1 MALSSPSLLL
11 SPSFHVLPS
20 SDPPYRVLQEHPALK
35 LLSKCQN
42 IRTFKQIHAHIIK
55 TGLHN
60 THFALSKLIE
70 FSAVSRSGDISYAI
84 SLFSSIEDPN
94 LFIWNSM
101 IRGLSMSLSP
111 VLALVF
117 FVRMIYSGVE
127 PNSYTFPFLLK
138 SCAKLASAREGKQ
151 IHAHV
156 LKLGFVSDV
165 FIHTSLINMYAQ
177 SGEMNNAQLIFDQ
190 SNFRDAISFTALIA
204 GYALWGYMDRARQL
218 FDEMPVK
225 DVVSWNAMIAGY
237 AQMGRSKEAL
247 LLFEDM
253 RKENVP
259 PNESTIVSVLS
270 ACAQS
275 NALDLGN
282 SMRSWIE
289 DRGLR
294 SNLKL
299 VNALIDMYSKCGD
312 LPTARELFDDM
323 PERDVISWNV
333 MIGGYTH
340 MCSYKEAL
348 ALFREMLASGVE
360 PTEITFLSILPSCA
374 HLGAIDLGKWIHAY
388 INKNFNSVST
398 SLSTS
403 LIDLY
408 AKCGNI
414 VAARQ
419 VFDGMNIKSLASWNA
434 MICGLAMH
442 GQADEAFELF
452 SKMSSDGIEP
462 NEITFVGVLSACKHA
477 GLVDLGHQIF
487 SSMVQDYKISPK
499 SQHYGCMI
507 DLLGRA
513 GLFEEAESLIQ
524 NMEVKP
530 DGAIWGSLLGA
541 CRDHGRVELGELVA
555 ERLFELEP
563 DNPGAYVLLSNIYA
577 GAGKWDDVARI
588 RTRLNDRGMKKVPGC
603 TTIEVDNVVHEFL
616 VGDKV
621 HPQSEDIYKML
632 EEVDKQLKV
641 FGFVADTSEVLY
653 DMDEE
658 WKEGTLSHHSEKLAI
673 AFGLISTKPD
683 FIYLNIACRNLLYT
697 SGLKQGSTTL
707 KHLKIIVYNKP
718 LSKVK
723 NCVSLLRKTFG
734 CTMDLD

>member
-1 MALSSPSLLL
+1 ME
-11 SPSFHVLPS
+11 FHDSRPFDESVAGSGLGF
-20 SDPPYRVLQEHPALK
+20 L
-35 LLSKCQN
+35 CQN
-42 IRTFKQIHAHIIK
+42 DLFWGRA
-55 TGLHN
+55 
-60 THFALSKLIE
+60 E
-70 FSAVSRSGDISYAI
+70 FLYVS
-84 SLFSSIEDPN
+84 FS
-94 LFIWNSM
+94 
-101 IRGLSMSLSP
+101 
-111 VLALVF
+111 
-117 FVRMIYSGVE
+117 
-127 PNSYTFPFLLK
+127 LK
-138 SCAKLASAREGKQ
+138 SCAKLASAHEGKQ
-151 IHAHV
+151 IHAHL

-177 SGEMNNAQLIFDQ
+177 SGEMNNAQLVFDQ
-190 SNFRDAISFTALIA
+190 SKFRDAISFTALIA
-204 GYALWGYMDRARQL
+204 GYALWGYMDRSRKL
-218 FDEMPVK
+218 FDEMPVR

-237 AQMGRSKEAL
+237 AQTGRSKEAL
-247 LLFEDM
+247 LLFEEM
-253 RKENVP
+253 RKANVP

-289 DRGLR
+289 ERGLR

-312 LPTARELFDDM
+312 LRTARELFDDM

-360 PTEITFLSILPSCA
+360 PTDITFLNILPSCA

-388 INKNFNSVST
+388 INKNFNSASA
-398 SLSTS
+398 SLWTS

-408 AKCGNI
+408 AKCGDI
-414 VAARQ
+414 EAARQ
-419 VFDGMNIKSLASWNA
+419 VFHGMNIKTLASWNA

-442 GQADEAFELF
+442 GQADEAFKLF

-462 NEITFVGVLSACKHA
+462 NEITFVGILSACKHA
-477 GLVDLGHQIF
+477 GLVDLGRQFF

-524 NMEVKP
+524 NMEMKP

-555 ERLFELEP
+555 ERLFKLEP

-632 EEVDKQLKV
+632 EEVDRQLKV

-658 WKEGTLSHHSEKLAI
+658 WKEGALSHHSEKLAI
-673 AFGLISTKPD
+673 AFGLISTKPGTP
-683 FIYLNIACRNLLYT
+683 IRIIKNLRVCRNCHSATKLI
-697 SGLKQGSTTL
+697 SKIFNREIIARDRNRFHHFKDGSCSCND
-707 KHLKIIVYNKP
+707 YW
-718 LSKVK
+718 
-723 NCVSLLRKTFG
+723 
-734 CTMDLD
+734 

>member
-1 MALSSPSLLL
+1 MALSAPSLIF
-11 SPSFHVLPS
+11 SPASAS
-20 SDPPYRVLQEHPALK
+20 SDPPYRLLQDHPSLR

-42 IRTFKQIHAHIIK
+42 IPTLKQIHAQIIK

-60 THFALSKLIE
+60 TQFALSKLIE
-70 FSAVSRSGDISYAI
+70 FSAVSRSGDISYAV
-84 SLFSSIEDPN
+84 SLFNSIADPN

-111 VLALVF
+111 ILALVF
-117 FVRMIYSGVE
+117 FVRMICSG
-127 PNSYTFPFLLK
+127 
-138 SCAKLASAREGKQ
+138 
-151 IHAHV
+151 
-156 LKLGFVSDV
+156 
-165 FIHTSLINMYAQ
+165 
-177 SGEMNNAQLIFDQ
+177 SGEMNSAQLVFDK
-190 SNFRDAISFTALIA
+190 SNFRDAISFTALIS
-204 GYALWGYMDRARQL
+204 GYALWGYMDRARQM
-218 FDEMPVK
+218 FDEMPVR

-237 AQMGRSKEAL
+237 AQTGRSKEAL
-247 LLFEDM
+247 LLFEEM
-253 RKENVP
+253 REANVA

-282 SMRSWIE
+282 LMRSWIE

-312 LPTARELFDDM
+312 LLTAREFFDEM

-340 MCSYKEAL
+340 ICNYKEAL
-348 ALFREMLASGVE
+348 ALFRQMLASGIE
-360 PTEITFLSILPSCA
+360 PTDITFLNILPSCA
-374 HLGAIDLGKWIHAY
+374 HLGAIDLGMWIHAY
-388 INKNFNSVST
+388 INKNFNSAST
-398 SLSTS
+398 SLWTS
-403 LIDLY
+403 LIDMY

-414 VAARQ
+414 DAARQ
-419 VFDGMNIKSLASWNA
+419 VFDGMKTKSLASWNA

-442 GQADEAFELF
+442 GQAEDALELF
-452 SKMSSDGIEP
+452 SKMYSDRIEP

-477 GLVDLGHQIF
+477 GLVDLGRQFF
-487 SSMVQDYKISPK
+487 SSMVQDYKIAPK
-499 SQHYGCMI
+499 FQHYGCMI

-524 NMEVKP
+524 NMEMKP

-541 CRDHGRVELGELVA
+541 CRDHGRVELGESVA

-632 EEVDKQLKV
+632 EEVDRQLKV
-641 FGFVADTSEVLY
+641 TGFVPDTSEVLY

-658 WKEGTLSHHSEKLAI
+658 WKEGALSHHSEKLAI
-673 AFGLISTKPD
+673 AYGLISTKPGTT
-683 FIYLNIACRNLLYT
+683 ITIIKNLRVCRNCHSATKLI
-697 SGLKQGSTTL
+697 SKIFNREIIARDRNRFHHFKDGSCSCND
-707 KHLKIIVYNKP
+707 YW
-718 LSKVK
+718 
-723 NCVSLLRKTFG
+723 
-734 CTMDLD
+734 

>member
-1 MALSSPSLLL
+1 MATSAPSLVL
-11 SPSFHVLPS
+11 SPTSPS
-20 SDPPYRVLQEHPALK
+20 SDPPYRLLQDHPSLK
-35 LLSKCQN
+35 LISKCRS
-42 IRTFKQIHAHIIK
+42 IRTLRQIHAQIIK

-60 THFALSKLIE
+60 TQFALSKLIE
-70 FSAVSRSGDISYAI
+70 FSAVSRYADISYAV
-84 SLFSSIEDPN
+84 SLFNSIEEPN

-101 IRGLSMSLSP
+101 IRGLSISLSP

-117 FVRMIYSGVE
+117 FARMIHAGVE

-138 SCAKLASAREGKQ
+138 SCARLASAREGKQ

-177 SGEMNNAQLIFDQ
+177 SGEINYAQLVFDQ

-204 GYALWGYMDRARQL
+204 GYVLWGYMDRARKL
-218 FDEMPVK
+218 FDEMPVR

-237 AQMGRSKEAL
+237 AQTGRSKEAL
-247 LLFEDM
+247 LLFEEM
-253 RKENVP
+253 RKANVP

-299 VNALIDMYSKCGD
+299 VNALIDMYSKCGA
-312 LPTARELFDDM
+312 LQTARELFDEM

-348 ALFREMLASGVE
+348 ALFREMLASGIE
-360 PTEITFLSILPSCA
+360 PTDITFLNVLPSCA
-374 HLGAIDLGKWIHAY
+374 CLGAIDLGKWIHAY
-388 INKNFNSVST
+388 INKNFNSAST
-398 SLSTS
+398 SLWTS
-403 LIDLY
+403 LIDMY

-414 VAARQ
+414 EAARQ
-419 VFDGMNIKSLASWNA
+419 VFNGMNIKSLASWNA

-442 GQADEAFELF
+442 GQANEALELF
-452 SKMSSDGIEP
+452 SKLTSDGIEP

-477 GLVDLGHQIF
+477 GFVDLGRLFF
-487 SSMVQDYKISPK
+487 SSMIQDYKISPK

-524 NMEVKP
+524 NMEMKP

-541 CRDHGRVELGELVA
+541 CRDHGRVELGEIVA

-577 GAGKWDDVARI
+577 GAGKWDDVATI
-588 RTRLNDRGMKKVPGC
+588 RTKLNDKGMKKVPGC

-621 HPQSEDIYKML
+621 HPQSENIYKML
-632 EEVDKQLKV
+632 EEVDRQLKE
-641 FGFVADTSEVLY
+641 FGFVPDTSEVLY

-658 WKEGTLSHHSEKLAI
+658 WKEGALSHHSEKLAI
-673 AFGLISTKPD
+673 AFGLISTKPGTP
-683 FIYLNIACRNLLYT
+683 ITIIKNLRVCRNCHAATKLI
-697 SGLKQGSTTL
+697 SKIFNREIIARDRNRFHHFKDGSCSCND
-707 KHLKIIVYNKP
+707 YW
-718 LSKVK
+718 
-723 NCVSLLRKTFG
+723 
-734 CTMDLD
+734 